1 MKDNKDLFVTVQ
13 TIAISTED
21 GSYGAYPI
29 SCEEGE
35 MFSESP
41 KKILNESDKT
51 IRIRFY
57 LVTFPLQATTTISD
71 ARDMPIHPNTYAN

>member
-51 IRIRFY
+51 IRILFG
-57 LVTFPLQATTTISD
+57 TFPLTSN
-71 ARDMPIHPNTYAN
+71 HHY

>member
-51 IRIRFY
+51 MRF
-57 LVTFPLQATTTISD
+57 LVGNFP
-71 ARDMPIHPNTYAN
+71 PFK

>member
-1 MKDNKDLFVTVQ
+1 MQ
-13 TIAISTED
+13 TIAISPED

-41 KKILNESDKT
+41 KRILNESDET
-51 IRIRFY
+51 MRF
-57 LVTFPLQATTTISD
+57 LVGNFSLLSNHHIYH
-71 ARDMPIHPNTYAN
+71 MFCV